1 MSYRKFCFHYLAN
14 VELKPHTNVLKKF
27 FHIMETSLCDDCI
40 TIIFQQQEN
49 LEALIQT
56 RLKGC
61 YNNAINVRISLKR
74 YGSKIWKVSRCRP
87 AVSNETILKT
97 KQKFFFTKLAPV
109 KSIADILLLG
119 FQLILFSRMFISS
132 FTNIYFF
139 VKKILFKCLYFSE
152 YKIRM
157 FLFVFLVEKQFIHEV
172 RTELGKWKLVI
183 QNVCRCIQ
191 VEGVKNWL

>member
-1 MSYRKFCFHYLAN
+1 MSSRKFCFHYLAS
-14 VELKPHTNVLKKF
+14 VELKPHTKVLKFF

-40 TIIFQQQEN
+40 TIIFQQQKN

-56 RLKGC
+56 RLKG
-61 YNNAINVRISLKR
+61 YDNNAINVRISLKR

-87 AVSNETILKT
+87 TVSTETILKT
-97 KQKFFFTKLAPV
+97 KQEFFVTKVAHV

-119 FQLILFSRMFISS
+119 FQLMLFSRMFISF
-132 FTNIYFF
+132 FTNIYFL

-157 FLFVFLVEKQFIHEV
+157 FLFVFLIEKQFIH
-172 RTELGKWKLVI
+172 
-183 QNVCRCIQ
+183 
-191 VEGVKNWL
+191 